1 MAAPTQ
7 HAVCSASSSERWLHC
22 TAAPRFEEQFPPSS
36 STYAEEGHLAHSICE
51 LYGRKRFTVMR
62 PSEFEKELQQLKADP
77 LFQPEMLT
85 TAQFYVQY
93 LEEKIN
99 EFPAKPFVAFEIKVD
114 FSDYVPEGF
123 GTCDCA
129 IIGGDTLR
137 ITDYK
142 HGKGVFVSS
151 VNNSQMRLYALGA
164 LKFFSAVYGD
174 TIENVVMAIVQP
186 RISEDVTEER
196 MTVEELRAW
205 GDAVRDKARRAY
217 SGIGATF
224 EPGDWCR
231 FCRGK
236 AVCKARAKKNC
247 AFEDFKDCIP
257 TGKASPEQLTQ
268 AEEDGRDG
276 IPTGVL
282 SNAEV
287 ADLLVRAADLV
298 KWYGDLKDYAQQEI
312 LAGREIPGWK
322 VVAGKSVRA
331 FTDTDAAFNAI
342 RAAGYDD
349 VMLYD
354 RKPKTLAALEKLVG
368 KKNFESIAG
377 QFITRPMGAPTL
389 VEASDPRSAYSPAAA
404 DFGGVS
410 NG

>member
-1 MAAPTQ
+1 
-7 HAVCSASSSERWLHC
+7 V
-22 TAAPRFEEQFPPSS
+22 
-36 STYAEEGHLAHSICE
+36 
-51 LYGRKRFTVMR
+51 R
-62 PSEFEKELQQLKADP
+62 PSEFEKEMQQMKANP

-99 EFPAKPFVAFEIKVD
+99 EFPAKPFVTFEIKVD

-129 IIGGDTLR
+129 IIGGNTLR

-205 GDAVRDKARRAY
+205 GNAVRDKAQRAY

-247 AFEDFKDCIP
+247 AFEDFKDAVP
-257 TGKASPEQLTQ
+257 QSA
-268 AEEDGRDG
+268 ARDG
-276 IPTGVL
+276 ATPPGTQIL
-282 SNAEV
+282 SNVEI

-298 KWYGDLKDYAQQEI
+298 KWYSDLKDYAQQEI

-368 KKNFESIAG
+368 KKNFEAIAG

-389 VEASDPRSAYSPAAA
+389 VESSDPRSAYSPAAA
-404 DFGGVS
+404 DFGGVG

>member
-36 STYAEEGHLAHSICE
+36 STYAEEGHLAHCICE

-62 PSEFEKELQQLKADP
+62 PSEFEKEMQQLKTDP
-77 LFQPEMLT
+77 LFQSEMLT

-99 EFPAKPFVAFEIKVD
+99 EFPAKPFVTFEIKVD

-129 IIGGDTLR
+129 IIGGNTLR

-205 GDAVRDKARRAY
+205 GNAVRDKAQRAY

-247 AFEDFKDCIP
+247 AFEDFKDAVP
-257 TGKASPEQLTQ
+257 QSA
-268 AEEDGRDG
+268 ARDG
-276 IPTGVL
+276 ATPPGTQIL
-282 SNAEV
+282 SNVEI

-298 KWYGDLKDYAQQEI
+298 KWYSDLKDYAQQEI

-349 VMLYD
+349 VILYD

-368 KKNFESIAG
+368 KKNFEAIAG

-389 VEASDPRSAYSPAAA
+389 VESSDPRSAYSPAAA
-404 DFGGVS
+404 ADFGGVG

>member
-7 HAVCSASSSERWLHC
+7 HAGCSASSSERWLHC

-36 STYAEEGHLAHSICE
+36 SSYAEEGHLAHCICE

-62 PSEFEKELQQLKADP
+62 PSEFEKEMRQLKTDP
-77 LFQPEMLT
+77 LFQSEMLT

-99 EFPAKPFVAFEIKVD
+99 EFPAKPFVTFEIKVD

-129 IIGGDTLR
+129 IIGGNTLR

-205 GDAVRDKARRAY
+205 GNAVRDKAQRAY

-247 AFEDFKDCIP
+247 AFEDFKDAVP
-257 TGKASPEQLTQ
+257 QSA
-268 AEEDGRDG
+268 ARDG
-276 IPTGVL
+276 ATPPGTQIL
-282 SNAEV
+282 SNVEI

-298 KWYGDLKDYAQQEI
+298 KWYSDLKDYAQQEI

-368 KKNFESIAG
+368 KKNFEAIAG

-389 VEASDPRSAYSPAAA
+389 VESSDPRSAYSPAAA
-404 DFGGVS
+404 DFGGVG

>member
-36 STYAEEGHLAHSICE
+36 SSYAEEGHLAHCICE
-51 LYGRKRFTVMR
+51 LYGRKRFTVMQ
-62 PSEFEKELQQLKADP
+62 PSEFEKEMRQLKTDP
-77 LFQPEMLT
+77 LFQSEMLT

-99 EFPAKPFVAFEIKVD
+99 EFPAKPFVTFEIKVD

-129 IIGGDTLR
+129 IIGGNTLR

-205 GDAVRDKARRAY
+205 GNAVRDKAQRAY

-247 AFEDFKDCIP
+247 AFEDFKDAVP
-257 TGKASPEQLTQ
+257 QSA
-268 AEEDGRDG
+268 ARDG
-276 IPTGVL
+276 ATPPGTQIL
-282 SNAEV
+282 SNVEI

-298 KWYGDLKDYAQQEI
+298 KWYSDLKDYAQQEI

-368 KKNFESIAG
+368 KKNFEAIAG

-389 VEASDPRSAYSPAAA
+389 VESSDPRSAYSPAAA
-404 DFGGVS
+404 DFGGVG

>member
-7 HAVCSASSSERWLHC
+7 HAVCSASSSERWMHC

-62 PSEFEKELQQLKADP
+62 PSEFEKELQQLKANP

-114 FSDYVPEGF
+114 FSDFVPEGF

-164 LKFFSAVYGD
+164 LKFFYAVYG
-174 TIENVVMAIVQP
+174 
-186 RISEDVTEER
+186 
-196 MTVEELRAW
+196 
-205 GDAVRDKARRAY
+205 
-217 SGIGATF
+217 
-224 EPGDWCR
+224 
-231 FCRGK
+231 
-236 AVCKARAKKNC
+236 
-247 AFEDFKDCIP
+247 
-257 TGKASPEQLTQ
+257 
-268 AEEDGRDG
+268 
-276 IPTGVL
+276 L
-282 SNAEV
+282 S
-287 ADLLVRAADLV
+287 L
-298 KWYGDLKDYAQQEI
+298 I
-312 LAGREIPGWK
+312 HI
-322 VVAGKSVRA
+322 
-331 FTDTDAAFNAI
+331 
-342 RAAGYDD
+342 
-349 VMLYD
+349 
-354 RKPKTLAALEKLVG
+354 
-368 KKNFESIAG
+368 
-377 QFITRPMGAPTL
+377 
-389 VEASDPRSAYSPAAA
+389 
-404 DFGGVS
+404 
-410 NG
+410 

>member
-36 STYAEEGHLAHSICE
+36 STYAEEGHLAHCICE

-62 PSEFEKELQQLKADP
+62 PSEFEKEMQQLKTDP
-77 LFQPEMLT
+77 LFQSEMLT

-99 EFPAKPFVAFEIKVD
+99 EFPAKPFVTFEIKVD

-129 IIGGDTLR
+129 IIGGNTLR

-205 GDAVRDKARRAY
+205 GDAVRDKAQRAY

-247 AFEDFKDCIP
+247 AFEDFKDAVP
-257 TGKASPEQLTQ
+257 QSA
-268 AEEDGRDG
+268 ARDG
-276 IPTGVL
+276 ATPPGTQIL
-282 SNAEV
+282 SNVEI

-298 KWYGDLKDYAQQEI
+298 KWYSDLKDYAQQEI

-368 KKNFESIAG
+368 KKNFEAIAG

-389 VEASDPRSAYSPAAA
+389 VESSDPRSAYSPAAA
-404 DFGGVS
+404 DFGGVG

>member
-7 HAVCSASSSERWLHC
+7 HAACSASSSERWLHC

-77 LFQPEMLT
+77 LFQSEMLT

-129 IIGGDTLR
+129 IIGGNTLR

-196 MTVEELRAW
+196 ITVEELRAW
-205 GDAVRDKARRAY
+205 GDAVRDKAQRAY

-247 AFEDFKDCIP
+247 AFEDFKDAVP
-257 TGKASPEQLTQ
+257 QSA
-268 AEEDGRDG
+268 ARDG
-276 IPTGVL
+276 ATPPGTQIL
-282 SNAEV
+282 SNVEI

-298 KWYGDLKDYAQQEI
+298 KWYSDLKDYAQQEI

-368 KKNFESIAG
+368 KKNFEAIAG

-404 DFGGVS
+404 DFGGVG

>member
-7 HAVCSASSSERWLHC
+7 HAVCSASSSERWMHC

-62 PSEFEKELQQLKADP
+62 PSEFEKELQQLKANP

-114 FSDYVPEGF
+114 FSDFVPEGF

-164 LKFFSAVYGD
+164 LKFFYAVYGD

-205 GDAVRDKARRAY
+205 GDAVRDKAQRAY

-247 AFEDFKDCIP
+247 AFEDFKDAVP
-257 TGKASPEQLTQ
+257 QSA
-268 AEEDGRDG
+268 ARDG
-276 IPTGVL
+276 ATPPGTQIL
-282 SNAEV
+282 SNVEI

-298 KWYGDLKDYAQQEI
+298 KWYSDLKDYAQQEI

-368 KKNFESIAG
+368 KKNFEAIAG

-404 DFGGVS
+404 DFGGVG

>member
-51 LYGRKRFTVMR
+51 LYGRKRFTVVR
-62 PSEFEKELQQLKADP
+62 PSEFEKEMQQMKANP

-99 EFPAKPFVAFEIKVD
+99 EFPAKPFVTFEIKVD

-129 IIGGDTLR
+129 IIGGNTLR

-164 LKFFSAVYGD
+164 LKFFSTVYGD

-205 GDAVRDKARRAY
+205 GDAVRDKAQRAY

-247 AFEDFKDCIP
+247 AFEDFKDAVP
-257 TGKASPEQLTQ
+257 QRAALDGATPAGTQ
-268 AEEDGRDG
+268 
-276 IPTGVL
+276 IL
-282 SNAEV
+282 SNAEI

-368 KKNFESIAG
+368 KKNLEAIAG

-404 DFGGVS
+404 DFGGVG

>member
-36 STYAEEGHLAHSICE
+36 STYAEEGHLAHCICE

-62 PSEFEKELQQLKADP
+62 PSEFEKEMQQLKTDP
-77 LFQPEMLT
+77 LFQSEMLT

-99 EFPAKPFVAFEIKVD
+99 EFPAKPFVTFEIKVD

-129 IIGGDTLR
+129 IIGGNTLR

-205 GDAVRDKARRAY
+205 GNAVRDKAQRAY

-247 AFEDFKDCIP
+247 AFEDFKDAVP
-257 TGKASPEQLTQ
+257 QSA
-268 AEEDGRDG
+268 ARDG
-276 IPTGVL
+276 ATPPGTQIL
-282 SNAEV
+282 SNVEI

-298 KWYGDLKDYAQQEI
+298 KWYSDLKDYAQQEI

-368 KKNFESIAG
+368 KKNFEAIAG

-389 VEASDPRSAYSPAAA
+389 VESSDPRSAYSPAAA
-404 DFGGVS
+404 DFGGVG

>member
-36 STYAEEGHLAHSICE
+36 SSYAEEGHLAHCICE

-62 PSEFEKELQQLKADP
+62 PSEFEKEMRQLKTDP
-77 LFQPEMLT
+77 LFQSEMLT

-99 EFPAKPFVAFEIKVD
+99 EFPAKPFVTFEIKVD

-129 IIGGDTLR
+129 IIGGNTLR

-205 GDAVRDKARRAY
+205 GNAVRDKAQRAY

-247 AFEDFKDCIP
+247 AFEDFKDAVP
-257 TGKASPEQLTQ
+257 QSA
-268 AEEDGRDG
+268 ARDG
-276 IPTGVL
+276 ATPPGTQIL
-282 SNAEV
+282 SNVEI

-298 KWYGDLKDYAQQEI
+298 KWYSDLKDYAQQEI

-368 KKNFESIAG
+368 KKNFEAIAG

-389 VEASDPRSAYSPAAA
+389 VESSDPRSAYSPAAA
-404 DFGGVS
+404 DFGGVG

>member
-7 HAVCSASSSERWLHC
+7 HAVCSASSSERWMHC

-114 FSDYVPEGF
+114 FSDFVPEGF

-164 LKFFSAVYGD
+164 LKFFYAVYGD

-205 GDAVRDKARRAY
+205 GDAVRDKAQRAY

-247 AFEDFKDCIP
+247 AFEDFKDAVP
-257 TGKASPEQLTQ
+257 QSA
-268 AEEDGRDG
+268 ARDG
-276 IPTGVL
+276 ATPPGTQIL
-282 SNAEV
+282 SNVEI

-298 KWYGDLKDYAQQEI
+298 KWYSDLKDYAQQEI

-368 KKNFESIAG
+368 KKNFEAIAG

-404 DFGGVS
+404 DFGGVG

>member
-36 STYAEEGHLAHSICE
+36 STYAEEGHLAHCICE

-62 PSEFEKELQQLKADP
+62 PSEFEKEMQQLKTDP
-77 LFQPEMLT
+77 LFQSEMLT

-99 EFPAKPFVAFEIKVD
+99 EFPAKPFVTFEIKVD

-129 IIGGDTLR
+129 IIGGNTLR

-205 GDAVRDKARRAY
+205 GNAVRDKAQRAY

-247 AFEDFKDCIP
+247 AFEDFKDAVP
-257 TGKASPEQLTQ
+257 QSA
-268 AEEDGRDG
+268 ARDG
-276 IPTGVL
+276 ATPPGTQIL
-282 SNAEV
+282 SNVEI

-298 KWYGDLKDYAQQEI
+298 KWYSDLKDYAQQEI

-349 VMLYD
+349 VILYD

-368 KKNFESIAG
+368 KKNFEAIAG

-389 VEASDPRSAYSPAAA
+389 VESSDPRSAYSPAAA
-404 DFGGVS
+404 DFGGVG